1 MVSPRPD
8 RLSVP
13 PAPRPC
19 LGRVTDPGPFF
30 PEEGV
35 ALPRAQ
41 LRSYMPG
48 DGEAL
53 AEATNASFEA
63 LRTFMPWAR
72 PHQSAAEAEATVR
85 RFRGRWLLDEDFT
98 LGIFDPTS
106 GLLLGGTGF
115 HLRFGPRQTGMAE
128 VGMWVRGDQQGLGL
142 GASVLEGLLRWGFQV
157 WGWQRLV
164 WKCAASNERSRRA
177 AVRVGMELE
186 GVTRR
191 DLLLPSGELDD
202 TLWFAALAEDSP
214 LARSVS

>member
-1 MVSPRPD
+1 MVSPRSD

-13 PAPRPC
+13 PAPPRPS

-35 ALPRAQ
+35 TLPRAQ
-41 LRSYMPG
+41 VRSYMPG

-53 AEATNASFEA
+53 AEATNSSYEA
-63 LRTFMPWAR
+63 LRSFMPWAR
-72 PHQSAAEAEATVR
+72 PHQTAAEAEATVR
-85 RFRGRWLLDEDFT
+85 RFRGRWLLEEDFT

-106 GLLLGGTGF
+106 GQLLGGTGF

-128 VGMWVRGDQQGLGL
+128 IGMWVRGDLQGQGLGV
-142 GASVLEGLLRWGFQV
+142 AVLEGLLRWGFQV

-164 WKCAASNERSRRA
+164 WKTAASNERSRRV

-202 TLWFAALAEDSP
+202 TMWFAALAADSP
-214 LARSVS
+214 LAR

>member
-1 MVSPRPD
+1 MVSPRLD
-8 RLSVP
+8 RLSAA
-13 PAPRPC
+13 PAPARASV
-19 LGRVTDPGPFF
+19 GRVTDPGPFF

-35 ALPRAQ
+35 RLPRAQ

-53 AEATNASFEA
+53 AEATNASYEA
-63 LRTFMPWAR
+63 LRAFMTWAR
-72 PHQSAAEAEATVR
+72 PRQSAAEAEATVR

-98 LGIFDPTS
+98 LGIFDPDS
-106 GLLLGGTGF
+106 GLLLGGTGY

-128 VGMWVRGDQQGLGL
+128 IGMWVRGDHQGQGLGV
-142 GASVLEGLLRWGFQV
+142 AVLEGLLRWGFQV

-191 DLLLPSGELDD
+191 DLMLPSGELDD
-202 TLWFAALAEDSP
+202 TLWFAALAESSP
-214 LARSVS
+214 LAR